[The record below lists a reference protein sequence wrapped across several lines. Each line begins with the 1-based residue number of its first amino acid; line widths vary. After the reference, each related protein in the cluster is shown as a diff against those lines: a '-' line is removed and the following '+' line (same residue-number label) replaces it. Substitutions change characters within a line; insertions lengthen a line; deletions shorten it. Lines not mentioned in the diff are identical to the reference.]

1 MRNKVLESIYEKI
14 LLREQENL
22 RQSEMGSEEKSD
34 AEREFEIFD
43 GKDDN
48 VDPLDEN
55 DVDRPDKALK
65 ELIAAVQHLMVRYQ
79 NVIDGAKTEKG
90 FMKELQHLIPIIRT
104 SLNKISI

>member
-1 MRNKVLESIYEKI
+1 MRNKILESIYEKI

-22 RQSEMGSEEKSD
+22 KQSEMESEEKSD

-43 GKDDN
+43 GKDDI
-48 VDPLDEN
+48 DPLDEN
-55 DVDRPDKALK
+55 DVDGPDKALK
-65 ELIAAVQHLMVRYQ
+65 ELVAAVQHLLVRYQ

-104 SLNKISI
+104 SLNKISL

>member
-1 MRNKVLESIYEKI
+1 MRNKILESIYEKI

-22 RQSEMGSEEKSD
+22 KQSEMESDEKSD

-43 GKDDN
+43 GKDDI
-48 VDPLDEN
+48 DPLDEN
-55 DVDRPDKALK
+55 DVDSSDKALK
-65 ELIAAVQHLMVRYQ
+65 ELIAAIQHLLVRYQ

-104 SLNKISI
+104 TLNRISL